1 MIHPPS
7 LRRAAGLFG
16 VSFVLMMVISVA
28 FYYLK
33 PEGAAINIPW
43 LSVTISIVAVL
54 LPAVVACYW
63 PREGAPGA
71 LPSFAMVDRWLL
83 AGAALLSLP
92 FYVVFAALQIAASK
106 LFAMPTESG
115 LVEPLTAGSAG
126 AFVWIWLAVAFFPAF
141 TEETMYRGLLQSA
154 AVRRWG
160 PWVGLLAASFFFSLA
175 HLEPAGFVSRIL
187 MGLWFGYLFLRTG
200 SILPGAI
207 AHTLNNSWGVVLAN
221 WGAQIEPQLPWVYA
235 LASGLLLLGLAC
247 LHQAG
252 LFKKPAE
259 VTAGGY
265 VPEHHVPRV
274 VTVSR
279 PPETQGTGEKE

>member
-7 LRRAAGLFG
+7 LKRAASLFG
-16 VSFVLMMVISVA
+16 VSFLLMMVISVA

-43 LSVTISIVAVL
+43 LSVSISIFAVA

-71 LPSFAMVDRWLL
+71 LPSFHFVDRWLL
-83 AGAALLSLP
+83 GGAALLSLP
-92 FYVVFAALQIAASK
+92 LYVVFATLQIAASK
-106 LFAMPTESG
+106 LFAMPVESG
-115 LVEPLTAGSAG
+115 LVEPLTAGSPL
-126 AFVWIWLAVAFFPAF
+126 AFAWIWLAVAFFPAF

-160 PWVGLLAASFFFSLA
+160 PWVGLIAASFFFSLA
-175 HLEPAGFVSRIL
+175 HLEPAGFLSRIL

-221 WGAQIEPQLPWVYA
+221 WGTQIEPQLPWVYA
-235 LASGLLLLGLAC
+235 LATALLLAGLAC
-247 LHQAG
+247 LYKAG
-252 LFKKPAE
+252 LFKKADALPAGE
-259 VTAGGY
+259 F
-265 VPEHHVPRV
+265 VPEHQVPRV

-279 PPETQGTGEKE
+279 PPETQGTGEKD